1 MRTTDRQH
9 FGFGASWVDP
19 ALSGTRDEYNL
30 ETYHRFPLLPNLD
43 MTLDVQYM
51 IDPALIP
58 IVEAA
63 SPGADTFDD
72 AFAVS
77 VRFRTVF

>member
-1 MRTTDRQH
+1 
-9 FGFGASWVDP
+9 
-19 ALSGTRDEYNL
+19 
-30 ETYHRFPLLPNLD
+30 

-77 VRFRTVF
+77 VRFKDSVLISFSIMEYGYEEGLPSATVPGGCCEKYNAVKKEKGV